1 MSEIVPTQIKLHQK
15 SRLLEV
21 HFNDQTSYKLPC
33 EYLRVYSP
41 SAEVRAAK
49 NRGETIVDK
58 QQVSISG
65 IEPVGQYA
73 VRLIFD
79 DGHDSG
85 IYSWKTL
92 KDLGENYSRYWQDYV
107 QRITHLQTRIRQAG
121 DKIRVLFFVALVDE
135 VGCESLELDLG
146 DENKT
151 VEDVLNQLRQKFAS
165 SLLQAELLT
174 VTVNK
179 QFVQASQL
187 LYAGD
192 EIALAPRAS

>member
-15 SRLLEV
+15 SRFLEV
-21 HFNDQTSYKLPC
+21 HFDDQSSYTLPY

-49 NRGETIVDK
+49 NRGEIVVGK
-58 QQVSISG
+58 QQVNIDG

-73 VRLIFD
+73 VRLTFD

-92 KDLGENYSRYWQDYV
+92 QHLGENYDKYWQDYA
-107 QRITHLQTRIRQAG
+107 QQAALKQTATQQTG
-121 DKIRVLFFVALVDE
+121 GKIKVLFFVSLIRE
-135 VGCESLELDLG
+135 VGCEYLELDPG
-146 DENKT
+146 SEIKT
-151 VEDVLNQLRQKFAS
+151 VEDVIKLLGQRFES
-165 SLLQAELLT
+165 SLLQTELLT
-174 VTVNK
+174 ITVNK

-187 LYAGD
+187 VYAGD
-192 EIALAPRAS
+192 EIALVPVGT

>member
-49 NRGETIVDK
+49 NRGETIVGK
-58 QQVSISG
+58 EQVSINS

-73 VRLIFD
+73 IRLAFD

-92 KDLGENYSRYWQDYV
+92 KNLGENYSNYWQDYV
-107 QRITHLQTRIRQAG
+107 QQLARVQTEMRPAG
-121 DKIRVLFFVALVDE
+121 DKIKVLFFIGLVDE
-135 VGCESLELDLG
+135 LGCDNLELDFG
-146 DENKT
+146 DETKT
-151 VEDVLNQLRQKFAS
+151 VEDVLNQLRQRFES

-174 VTVNK
+174 ITVNK
-179 QFVQASQL
+179 QFVLPSQL
-187 LYAGD
+187 LHPGD
-192 EIALAPRAS
+192 EIALVPRGN

>member
-21 HFNDQTSYKLPC
+21 HFNDHTSYKLPC

-49 NRGETIVDK
+49 NRGETVVGK
-58 QQVSISG
+58 EQVSINS

-73 VRLIFD
+73 IRLAFD

-92 KDLGENYSRYWQDYV
+92 KNLGENYSNYWQDYV
-107 QRITHLQTRIRQAG
+107 KQLARVQTEMRQEG
-121 DKIRVLFFVALVDE
+121 DKINVLFFIGLVDE
-135 VGCESLELDLG
+135 LGCENLELDFG
-146 DENKT
+146 DETKT
-151 VEDVLNQLRQKFAS
+151 VEDVLSKLRQRFES
-165 SLLQAELLT
+165 SLLLAELLT
-174 VTVNK
+174 ITVNK
-179 QFVQASQL
+179 QFVLASQL
-187 LYAGD
+187 LHPGD
-192 EIALAPRAS
+192 EIALVPRDN

>member
-1 MSEIVPTQIKLHQK
+1 MSGIVPTQIKLHQK

-58 QQVSISG
+58 QQVNISS
-65 IEPVGQYA
+65 IEPIGQYA
-73 VRLIFD
+73 VRLVFD

-92 KDLGENYSRYWQDYV
+92 KHLGENYTAYWEDYV
-107 QRITHLQTRIRQAG
+107 QRISQRQTRVGQAG
-121 DKIRVLFFVALVDE
+121 DKIRVLFFVGLVDE
-135 VGCESLELDLG
+135 TGCENLELELG
-146 DENKT
+146 EETRT
-151 VEDVLNQLRQKFAS
+151 VEDVLDQLRQKFAT
-165 SLLQAELLT
+165 SLLQTEHLT
-174 VTVNK
+174 ITVNK
-179 QFVQASQL
+179 QFVQPTQL

-192 EIALAPRAS
+192 EVALVPRAG

>member
-49 NRGETIVDK
+49 NRGETIVGK
-58 QQVSISG
+58 EQVSINS

-73 VRLIFD
+73 IRLAFD

-92 KDLGENYSRYWQDYV
+92 KNLGENYSNYWQDYV
-107 QRITHLQTRIRQAG
+107 QQLARVQTEMCQAG
-121 DKIRVLFFVALVDE
+121 DKIKVLFFVGLVDE
-135 VGCESLELDLG
+135 LGCENLELDFG
-146 DENKT
+146 DETKT
-151 VEDVLNQLRQKFAS
+151 VEDVLNQLRKKFGS

-174 VTVNK
+174 ITVNK
-179 QFVQASQL
+179 QFVLPSQL
-187 LYAGD
+187 LRPGD
-192 EIALAPRAS
+192 EIALVPRGN

>member
-49 NRGETIVDK
+49 NRGETVVGK
-58 QQVSISG
+58 EHVSINS

-73 VRLIFD
+73 IRLAFD

-85 IYSWKTL
+85 IFSWKTL
-92 KDLGENYSRYWQDYV
+92 KNLGENYSNYWQDYV
-107 QRITHLQTRIRQAG
+107 QQLARVQTEMRQAG
-121 DKIRVLFFVALVDE
+121 DKINVLFFIGLVDE
-135 VGCESLELDLG
+135 LGCKKLELDFG
-146 DENKT
+146 DETKT
-151 VEDVLNQLRQKFAS
+151 VEDVLNQLRQRFES
-165 SLLQAELLT
+165 SLLQTELLT
-174 VTVNK
+174 ITVNK
-179 QFVQASQL
+179 QFVLPSQL
-187 LYAGD
+187 LHPGD
-192 EIALAPRAS
+192 EIALVPRGN